1 MCTIGAIRL
10 KNGAMALF
18 KNKDF
23 SAKQFSDHV
32 VMDADLF
39 GCEGLETFA
48 ASDADMVF
56 SGLSAGANR
65 HGLLATVNH
74 VKITDPD
81 HHNYDQLTELALRQ
95 AKTADQAV
103 AIIKQALKHHAYWWG
118 NLIFADHKGC
128 YAMEVRG
135 QDYHV
140 TKLADRVFRTNHQP
154 LFGDTVSPD
163 DLPCSAKRFDAANG
177 RLSDVMTLD
186 HLKEMLSAH
195 DDDGTGI
202 CNHGVPLTTVYSY
215 ILIHHQNSI
224 TAHIAH
230 GLPCQADWVELTP
243 PFGSCWSEQPQKAFL
258 KAYPGVAA

>member
-81 HHNYDQLTELALRQ
+81 HHNYDQ
-95 AKTADQAV
+95 
-103 AIIKQALKHHAYWWG
+103 
-118 NLIFADHKGC
+118 
-128 YAMEVRG
+128 
-135 QDYHV
+135 
-140 TKLADRVFRTNHQP
+140 
-154 LFGDTVSPD
+154 
-163 DLPCSAKRFDAANG
+163 
-177 RLSDVMTLD
+177 
-186 HLKEMLSAH
+186 
-195 DDDGTGI
+195 
-202 CNHGVPLTTVYSY
+202 SY
-215 ILIHHQNSI
+215 DFI
-224 TAHIAH
+224 TI
-230 GLPCQADWVELTP
+230 P
-243 PFGSCWSEQPQKAFL
+243 P
-258 KAYPGVAA
+258 